1 MKDFVYVYILVS
13 HANQAIHYT
22 GITRDLEQRLLEH
35 NRPIVHTPRNTG
47 HGELKLPLY
56 SNREQSAHVRKI
68 FKERIWS
75 RVRSAS
81 SLIFA
86 LGRSEKATVP
96 TRHPWG
102 RPMQA
107 VRNELFSTMKAFF
120 SIILA
125 LAIAIGSVE
134 AGPVRTARNVAK
146 DSAHTAKN
154 VAHSVVKG
162 TRRAVHTVVDTFT
175 P

>member
-56 SNREQSAHVRKI
+56 SNREHSAHVRKI
-68 FKERIWS
+68 FKQRICS

-86 LGRSEKATVP
+86 WWRTEIATVP

-102 RPMQA
+102 TPMHA
-107 VRNELFSTMKAFF
+107 VRNELSTTMKAWV
-120 SIILA
+120 SIL
-125 LAIAIGSVE
+125 
-134 AGPVRTARNVAK
+134 
-146 DSAHTAKN
+146 
-154 VAHSVVKG
+154 
-162 TRRAVHTVVDTFT
+162 
-175 P
+175 